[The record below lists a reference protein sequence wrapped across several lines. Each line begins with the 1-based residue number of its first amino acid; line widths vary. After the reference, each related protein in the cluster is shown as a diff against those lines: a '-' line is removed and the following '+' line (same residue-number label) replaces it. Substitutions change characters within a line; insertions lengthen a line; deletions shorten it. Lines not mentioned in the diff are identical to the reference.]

1 MPQIITNTAELSCN
15 QGTATSK
22 LNVTSQDFVT
32 IEGKAMATEE
42 DKQANSNIQPF
53 KQCKLK
59 PSSGGYLPCV
69 PAPIQWEDAAEKDTL
84 MGFYHNNDSKTPF
97 QPESS
102 TAVIESFKNEYRN
115 VTIDR
120 NGTPYRYFVPKL
132 MRKILLYI
140 VVLTINHMMAQENK
154 NSLKD
159 TIMFEKFDFNLWN
172 TRYKDFEKDP
182 KYGDY
187 YKLKDGSSF
196 RPMCGGENYTF
207 YDVIPPLPAY
217 YHCFYDYYGNGNLK
231 AYGKY
236 ASMEIKVK
244 IGIWHYFDENGKET
258 QVDEEA
264 KLGKWTFNA
273 ILEVLHKDG
282 VIDLYTGKNRDWDK
296 LYIEFKNN
304 NREVAVIVFKER
316 IDILIDTYYEYIFNC
331 KTGKYTREEFE
342 RYNENAKDM
351 PTLPPLK
358 NSKKNKRKRKNSISI
373 SEEEY
378 QDLQI
383 LQCKTINNNNKAECL
398 NDRVMFEYFD
408 FELHNRNYE
417 GYDKE
422 IGNPHFYK
430 AKDGNLFKGVNFG
443 GENIYY
449 IVIPLLA
456 RACSSCLL

>member
-1 MPQIITNTAELSCN
+1 MPQIITNTVELSCN

-69 PAPIQWEDAAEKDTL
+69 PAPIQWEDAAEKDTI
-84 MGFYHNNDSKTPF
+84 MGFYHNNDTKTPF
-97 QPESS
+97 YPES
-102 TAVIESFKNEYRN
+102 TVVIENFKNEYRN

-140 VVLTINHMMAQENK
+140 VVLTINYMMAQENK

-182 KYGDY
+182 KYGDH

-196 RPMCGGENYTF
+196 RPMYGGKGYIF

-217 YHCFYDYYGNGNLK
+217 YHYFYDYYENGNLK

-236 ASMEIKVK
+236 AGMQVVK
-244 IGIWHYFDENGKET
+244 IGVWHYFDENGKET
-258 QVDEEA
+258 QVNEEA

-282 VIDLYTGKNRDWDK
+282 VIDLYTGKNRDWNK

-331 KTGKYTREEFE
+331 KTGKYTREEYE

-358 NSKKNKRKRKNSISI
+358 NSKKNKQRIMKKLRI
-373 SEEEY
+373 Y
-378 QDLQI
+378 LH
-383 LQCKTINNNNKAECL
+383 CL
-398 NDRVMFEYFD
+398 F
-408 FELHNRNYE
+408 
-417 GYDKE
+417 
-422 IGNPHFYK
+422 
-430 AKDGNLFKGVNFG
+430 
-443 GENIYY
+443 
-449 IVIPLLA
+449 
-456 RACSSCLL
+456 

>member
-1 MPQIITNTAELSCN
+1 MPQIITNTVELSCN

-69 PAPIQWEDAAEKDTL
+69 PAPIQWEDAAEKDTI
-84 MGFYHNNDSKTPF
+84 MGFYHNNDTKTPF
-97 QPESS
+97 YPES
-102 TAVIESFKNEYRN
+102 TVVIENFKNEYRN

-140 VVLTINHMMAQENK
+140 VVLTINYMMAQENK

-182 KYGDY
+182 KYGDH

-196 RPMCGGENYTF
+196 RPMYGGKGYIF

-217 YHCFYDYYGNGNLK
+217 YHYFYDYYENGNLK

-236 ASMEIKVK
+236 AGMQVVK

-258 QVDEEA
+258 QVNEEA

-282 VIDLYTGKNRDWDK
+282 VIDLYTGKNRDWNK

-331 KTGKYTREEFE
+331 KTGKYTREEYE

-358 NSKKNKRKRKNSISI
+358 NSKKNKQRIMKKLRI
-373 SEEEY
+373 Y
-378 QDLQI
+378 LH
-383 LQCKTINNNNKAECL
+383 CL
-398 NDRVMFEYFD
+398 F
-408 FELHNRNYE
+408 
-417 GYDKE
+417 
-422 IGNPHFYK
+422 
-430 AKDGNLFKGVNFG
+430 
-443 GENIYY
+443 
-449 IVIPLLA
+449 
-456 RACSSCLL
+456 

>member
-1 MPQIITNTAELSCN
+1 
-15 QGTATSK
+15 
-22 LNVTSQDFVT
+22 
-32 IEGKAMATEE
+32 
-42 DKQANSNIQPF
+42 
-53 KQCKLK
+53 
-59 PSSGGYLPCV
+59 
-69 PAPIQWEDAAEKDTL
+69 
-84 MGFYHNNDSKTPF
+84 
-97 QPESS
+97 
-102 TAVIESFKNEYRN
+102 
-115 VTIDR
+115 
-120 NGTPYRYFVPKL
+120 

-182 KYGDY
+182 KYGGY

-196 RPMCGGENYTF
+196 RPIYGGENYTF

-217 YHCFYDYYGNGNLK
+217 YHYFYDYYENGNLK

-236 ASMEIKVK
+236 AGMQVVK
-244 IGIWHYFDENGKET
+244 IGVWHYFDENGKET
-258 QVDEEA
+258 LINEEA

-282 VIDLYTGKNRDWDK
+282 VIDLYTGKNRDWNK

-331 KTGKYTREEFE
+331 KTGKYTRKEYE

-358 NSKKNKRKRKNSISI
+358 NSKKNKRKRKKVNYLVNTLCHKSSLI
-373 SEEEY
+373 
-378 QDLQI
+378 LQI
-383 LQCKTINNNNKAECL
+383 PIKDITNNPPAGASL
-398 NDRVMFEYFD
+398 
-408 FELHNRNYE
+408 
-417 GYDKE
+417 
-422 IGNPHFYK
+422 
-430 AKDGNLFKGVNFG
+430 
-443 GENIYY
+443 
-449 IVIPLLA
+449 
-456 RACSSCLL
+456 

>member
-69 PAPIQWEDAAEKDTL
+69 PAPIQWEDAARIDTI
-84 MGFYHNNDSKTPF
+84 MGFYRNNDFNTAF
-97 QPESS
+97 RPESP
-102 TAVIESFKNEYRN
+102 AVIENFKNEYRN
-115 VTIDR
+115 VTIDC
-120 NGTPYRYFVPKL
+120 NGTSYRYFVPKL

-182 KYGDY
+182 KYGDH

-196 RPMCGGENYTF
+196 RPFYGGKGYIF
-207 YDVIPPLPAY
+207 YEVIPPLPAY
-217 YHCFYDYYGNGNLK
+217 YHYFYDYYENGNLK

-236 ASMEIKVK
+236 AGMQVVK
-244 IGIWHYFDENGKET
+244 IGVWHYFDENGKET
-258 QVDEEA
+258 QVNEEA

-316 IDILIDTYYEYIFNC
+316 IDILIDTYYKYIFNC
-331 KTGKYTREEFE
+331 KTGKYTRKEYE
-342 RYNENAKDM
+342 RYNENAKEM

-358 NSKKNKRKRKNSISI
+358 KNVFK
-373 SEEEY
+373 
-378 QDLQI
+378 
-383 LQCKTINNNNKAECL
+383 
-398 NDRVMFEYFD
+398 
-408 FELHNRNYE
+408 
-417 GYDKE
+417 
-422 IGNPHFYK
+422 
-430 AKDGNLFKGVNFG
+430 LFLGTW
-443 GENIYY
+443 
-449 IVIPLLA
+449 
-456 RACSSCLL
+456 R

>member
-42 DKQANSNIQPF
+42 DKQANANIQPF

-69 PAPIQWEDAAEKDTL
+69 PAPIQWEDAARIDTI
-84 MGFYHNNDSKTPF
+84 MGFYRNNDFNTAF
-97 QPESS
+97 RPESP
-102 TAVIESFKNEYRN
+102 ALIENFKNEYRN

-120 NGTPYRYFVPKL
+120 NGTSYRYFVPKL

-159 TIMFEKFDFNLWN
+159 TIKFEKFDFNLWN

-182 KYGDY
+182 KYGGY

-196 RPMCGGENYTF
+196 RPMYGGENYTF

-264 KLGKWTFNA
+264 KLGKWRFNA
-273 ILEVLHKDG
+273 ILDVLHKDG
-282 VIDLYTGKNRDWDK
+282 VIDILTGKNRDRNK

-304 NREVAVIVFKER
+304 NRKVAVIVFKER
-316 IDILIDTYYEYIFNC
+316 IDILIDTYYKYIFNC
-331 KTGKYTREEFE
+331 KTGKYTRKEYE

-358 NSKKNKRKRKNSISI
+358 NSEKNKRKRKKVDYLVKILCHKSSLI
-373 SEEEY
+373 
-378 QDLQI
+378 LQI
-383 LQCKTINNNNKAECL
+383 PIKDITNNPPAGASL
-398 NDRVMFEYFD
+398 
-408 FELHNRNYE
+408 
-417 GYDKE
+417 
-422 IGNPHFYK
+422 
-430 AKDGNLFKGVNFG
+430 
-443 GENIYY
+443 
-449 IVIPLLA
+449 
-456 RACSSCLL
+456 

>member
-1 MPQIITNTAELSCN
+1 
-15 QGTATSK
+15 
-22 LNVTSQDFVT
+22 
-32 IEGKAMATEE
+32 
-42 DKQANSNIQPF
+42 
-53 KQCKLK
+53 
-59 PSSGGYLPCV
+59 
-69 PAPIQWEDAAEKDTL
+69 
-84 MGFYHNNDSKTPF
+84 
-97 QPESS
+97 
-102 TAVIESFKNEYRN
+102 
-115 VTIDR
+115 
-120 NGTPYRYFVPKL
+120 

-140 VVLTINHMMAQENK
+140 VVLTINYMMAQENK

-196 RPMCGGENYTF
+196 RPFYGGKGYIF

-217 YHCFYDYYGNGNLK
+217 YHYFYDYYENGNLK

-236 ASMEIKVK
+236 AGMQVVK
-244 IGIWHYFDENGKET
+244 IGVWHYFDENGKET

-282 VIDLYTGKNRDWDK
+282 VIDLYTGKNRDRNK

-331 KTGKYTREEFE
+331 KTGKYTRKEYE
-342 RYNENAKDM
+342 RYNENAMDM

-378 QDLQI
+378 QGLQ
-383 LQCKTINNNNKAECL
+383 KNKEKSWL
-398 NDRVMFEYFD
+398 E
-408 FELHNRNYE
+408 
-417 GYDKE
+417 K
-422 IGNPHFYK
+422 
-430 AKDGNLFKGVNFG
+430 LF
-443 GENIYY
+443 
-449 IVIPLLA
+449 
-456 RACSSCLL
+456 S

>member
-15 QGTATSK
+15 QGTATSC

-69 PAPIQWEDAAEKDTL
+69 PAPIQWEDAAEKDTI
-84 MGFYHNNDSKTPF
+84 MGFYHNNDTKTPF
-97 QPESS
+97 YPES
-102 TAVIESFKNEYRN
+102 TAVIENFKNEYRN

-120 NGTPYRYFVPKL
+120 DGTPYRYFVPKL

-159 TIMFEKFDFNLWN
+159 TIKFEKFDFNLWN

-182 KYGDY
+182 KYGGY

-196 RPMCGGENYTF
+196 RPMYGGENYTF

-264 KLGKWTFNA
+264 KLGKWRFNA
-273 ILEVLHKDG
+273 ILDVLHKDG
-282 VIDLYTGKNRDWDK
+282 VIDILTGKNRDRNK

-304 NREVAVIVFKER
+304 NRKVAVIVFKER
-316 IDILIDTYYEYIFNC
+316 IDILIDTYYKYIFNC
-331 KTGKYTREEFE
+331 KTGKYTRKEYE

-358 NSKKNKRKRKNSISI
+358 NSEKNKRKRKKVDYLVKILCHKSSLI
-373 SEEEY
+373 
-378 QDLQI
+378 LQI
-383 LQCKTINNNNKAECL
+383 PIKDITNNPPAGASL
-398 NDRVMFEYFD
+398 
-408 FELHNRNYE
+408 
-417 GYDKE
+417 
-422 IGNPHFYK
+422 
-430 AKDGNLFKGVNFG
+430 
-443 GENIYY
+443 
-449 IVIPLLA
+449 
-456 RACSSCLL
+456 

>member
-1 MPQIITNTAELSCN
+1 
-15 QGTATSK
+15 
-22 LNVTSQDFVT
+22 
-32 IEGKAMATEE
+32 
-42 DKQANSNIQPF
+42 
-53 KQCKLK
+53 
-59 PSSGGYLPCV
+59 
-69 PAPIQWEDAAEKDTL
+69 
-84 MGFYHNNDSKTPF
+84 
-97 QPESS
+97 
-102 TAVIESFKNEYRN
+102 
-115 VTIDR
+115 
-120 NGTPYRYFVPKL
+120 

-154 NSLKD
+154 KSLKD

-196 RPMCGGENYTF
+196 RPMYGGENYTF

-244 IGIWHYFDENGKET
+244 IGVWHYFDENGKET
-258 QVDEEA
+258 QVNEEA

-282 VIDLYTGKNRDWDK
+282 VIDLYTGKNRDWNK

-316 IDILIDTYYEYIFNC
+316 IDILIDTYYKYIFNC
-331 KTGKYTREEFE
+331 KTGKYTRKEYE

-358 NSKKNKRKRKNSISI
+358 NSEKNKRKRKKVDYLVKILCHKSSLI
-373 SEEEY
+373 
-378 QDLQI
+378 LQI
-383 LQCKTINNNNKAECL
+383 PIKDITNNPPAGASL
-398 NDRVMFEYFD
+398 
-408 FELHNRNYE
+408 
-417 GYDKE
+417 
-422 IGNPHFYK
+422 
-430 AKDGNLFKGVNFG
+430 
-443 GENIYY
+443 
-449 IVIPLLA
+449 
-456 RACSSCLL
+456 

>member
-1 MPQIITNTAELSCN
+1 MPQIITDTAELSCN

-59 PSSGGYLPCV
+59 PSSSGYLPCV
-69 PAPIQWEDAAEKDTL
+69 PAPIQWEDAARIDTI
-84 MGFYHNNDSKTPF
+84 MGFYRNNDFNTAF
-97 QPESS
+97 RPESP
-102 TAVIESFKNEYRN
+102 AVIENFKNEYRN

-120 NGTPYRYFVPKL
+120 NGTSYRYFVPKL

-159 TIMFEKFDFNLWN
+159 TIKFEKFDFNLWN

-182 KYGDY
+182 KYGGY

-196 RPMCGGENYTF
+196 RPMYGGENYTF

-258 QVDEEA
+258 QVNEEA

-282 VIDLYTGKNRDWDK
+282 VIDLYTGKNRDRNK
-296 LYIEFKNN
+296 LYIEFRNN

-316 IDILIDTYYEYIFNC
+316 IDVLIDTYYEYIFNC
-331 KTGKYTREEFE
+331 KTGKYTREEYE
-342 RYNENAKDM
+342 RYNENAKEM

-358 NSKKNKRKRKNSISI
+358 NSKKNKQGIMKKLRI
-373 SEEEY
+373 
-378 QDLQI
+378 
-383 LQCKTINNNNKAECL
+383 CL
-398 NDRVMFEYFD
+398 
-408 FELHNRNYE
+408 HS
-417 GYDKE
+417 
-422 IGNPHFYK
+422 
-430 AKDGNLFKGVNFG
+430 LF
-443 GENIYY
+443 
-449 IVIPLLA
+449 
-456 RACSSCLL
+456 

>member
-15 QGTATSK
+15 QGTATSC

-69 PAPIQWEDAAEKDTL
+69 PAPIQWEDAARIDTI
-84 MGFYHNNDSKTPF
+84 MGFYRNNDFNTAF
-97 QPESS
+97 RPESP
-102 TAVIESFKNEYRN
+102 ALIENFKNEYRN

-120 NGTPYRYFVPKL
+120 NGTSYRYFVPKL

-159 TIMFEKFDFNLWN
+159 TIKFEKFDFNLWN

-182 KYGDY
+182 KYGGY

-196 RPMCGGENYTF
+196 RPMYGGENYTF

-264 KLGKWTFNA
+264 KLGKWRFNA
-273 ILEVLHKDG
+273 ILDVLHKDG
-282 VIDLYTGKNRDWDK
+282 VIDILTGKNRDRNK

-304 NREVAVIVFKER
+304 NRKVAVIVFKER
-316 IDILIDTYYEYIFNC
+316 IDILIDTYYKYIFNC
-331 KTGKYTREEFE
+331 KTGKYTRKEYE

-358 NSKKNKRKRKNSISI
+358 NSEKNKRKRKKVDYLVKILCHKSSLI
-373 SEEEY
+373 
-378 QDLQI
+378 LQI
-383 LQCKTINNNNKAECL
+383 PIKDITNNPPAGASL
-398 NDRVMFEYFD
+398 
-408 FELHNRNYE
+408 
-417 GYDKE
+417 
-422 IGNPHFYK
+422 
-430 AKDGNLFKGVNFG
+430 
-443 GENIYY
+443 
-449 IVIPLLA
+449 
-456 RACSSCLL
+456 

>member
-1 MPQIITNTAELSCN
+1 
-15 QGTATSK
+15 
-22 LNVTSQDFVT
+22 
-32 IEGKAMATEE
+32 
-42 DKQANSNIQPF
+42 
-53 KQCKLK
+53 
-59 PSSGGYLPCV
+59 
-69 PAPIQWEDAAEKDTL
+69 
-84 MGFYHNNDSKTPF
+84 
-97 QPESS
+97 
-102 TAVIESFKNEYRN
+102 
-115 VTIDR
+115 
-120 NGTPYRYFVPKL
+120 

-154 NSLKD
+154 KSLKD

-258 QVDEEA
+258 QVNEEA

-282 VIDLYTGKNRDWDK
+282 VIDLYTGKNRDWNK

-331 KTGKYTREEFE
+331 KTGKYTRKEYE
-342 RYNENAKDM
+342 RYNENAMDM

-358 NSKKNKRKRKNSISI
+358 NGKKNKRKRKNSISI

-378 QDLQI
+378 QDLQ
-383 LQCKTINNNNKAECL
+383 KNKEKSWL
-398 NDRVMFEYFD
+398 E
-408 FELHNRNYE
+408 
-417 GYDKE
+417 K
-422 IGNPHFYK
+422 
-430 AKDGNLFKGVNFG
+430 LF
-443 GENIYY
+443 
-449 IVIPLLA
+449 
-456 RACSSCLL
+456 S

>member
-42 DKQANSNIQPF
+42 DKQTNVNILPF

-69 PAPIQWEDAAEKDTL
+69 PAPIQWEDATEKDTI
-84 MGFYHNNDSKTPF
+84 MGFYRNNDFNTAF
-97 QPESS
+97 RPESP
-102 TAVIESFKNEYRN
+102 AVIENFKNEYRN

-120 NGTPYRYFVPKL
+120 NGTSYRYFVPKL

-159 TIMFEKFDFNLWN
+159 TIKFEKFDFNLWD
-172 TRYKDFEKDP
+172 TRYKNFEKVSDN
-182 KYGDY
+182 KYSGY
-187 YKLKDGSSF
+187 YKLKDGSYF
-196 RPMCGGENYTF
+196 RPCNGSDGSVF
-207 YDVIPPLPAY
+207 YVVVPPLPAY
-217 YHCFYDYYGNGNLK
+217 YHYFYDYYENGNLK

-236 ASMEIKVK
+236 ASMQTKVK
-244 IGIWHYFDENGKET
+244 IGVWHYFDENGKET

-264 KLGKWTFNA
+264 KLGKWRFNA

-282 VIDLYTGKNRDWDK
+282 VIDLYTGKNRDWNK

-316 IDILIDTYYEYIFNC
+316 IDVLIDTYYEYIFDC
-331 KTGKYTREEFE
+331 KTGKHTREEYE
-342 RYNENAKDM
+342 RYNENAMDM

-358 NSKKNKRKRKNSISI
+358 NSKENKRKRKNSISI

-378 QDLQI
+378 QRLQ
-383 LQCKTINNNNKAECL
+383 KNKGKSWLE
-398 NDRVMFEYFD
+398 
-408 FELHNRNYE
+408 
-417 GYDKE
+417 K
-422 IGNPHFYK
+422 
-430 AKDGNLFKGVNFG
+430 LF
-443 GENIYY
+443 
-449 IVIPLLA
+449 
-456 RACSSCLL
+456 S

>member
-69 PAPIQWEDAAEKDTL
+69 PAPIQWEDAAEKNTL
-84 MGFYHNNDSKTPF
+84 MGFYHNNDTKTPF

-102 TAVIESFKNEYRN
+102 TAVIENFKNEYRN

-140 VVLTINHMMAQENK
+140 VVLTINYMMAQENK

-159 TIMFEKFDFNLWN
+159 TIKFEKFDFSLWN

-182 KYGDY
+182 KYGDH

-196 RPMCGGENYTF
+196 RPMYGGKGYIF

-217 YHCFYDYYGNGNLK
+217 YHYFYDYYENGNLK

-236 ASMEIKVK
+236 AGMQVVK

-258 QVDEEA
+258 QVNEEA

-316 IDILIDTYYEYIFNC
+316 IDILIDTDYEYIFNC
-331 KTGKYTREEFE
+331 KTGKYTRKEYE

-358 NSKKNKRKRKNSISI
+358 NSKKNKRKIKRKNSISI
-373 SEEEY
+373 SEEES
-378 QDLQI
+378 
-383 LQCKTINNNNKAECL
+383 
-398 NDRVMFEYFD
+398 
-408 FELHNRNYE
+408 
-417 GYDKE
+417 
-422 IGNPHFYK
+422 
-430 AKDGNLFKGVNFG
+430 
-443 GENIYY
+443 
-449 IVIPLLA
+449 LLV

>member
-1 MPQIITNTAELSCN
+1 
-15 QGTATSK
+15 
-22 LNVTSQDFVT
+22 
-32 IEGKAMATEE
+32 
-42 DKQANSNIQPF
+42 
-53 KQCKLK
+53 
-59 PSSGGYLPCV
+59 
-69 PAPIQWEDAAEKDTL
+69 
-84 MGFYHNNDSKTPF
+84 
-97 QPESS
+97 
-102 TAVIESFKNEYRN
+102 
-115 VTIDR
+115 
-120 NGTPYRYFVPKL
+120 

-196 RPMCGGENYTF
+196 RPFYGGKGYIF

-217 YHCFYDYYGNGNLK
+217 YHCFYDYYENGNLK

-236 ASMEIKVK
+236 AGMQVVK
-244 IGIWHYFDENGKET
+244 IGVWHYFDENGKET
-258 QVDEEA
+258 QVNEEA

-282 VIDLYTGKNRDWDK
+282 VIDLYTGKNRDWNK

-316 IDILIDTYYEYIFNC
+316 IDILIDTYYKYIFNC
-331 KTGKYTREEFE
+331 KTGKYTRKEYE

-358 NSKKNKRKRKNSISI
+358 NSEKNKRKRKKVDYLVKILCHKSSLI
-373 SEEEY
+373 
-378 QDLQI
+378 LQI
-383 LQCKTINNNNKAECL
+383 PI
-398 NDRVMFEYFD
+398 
-408 FELHNRNYE
+408 
-417 GYDKE
+417 
-422 IGNPHFYK
+422 
-430 AKDGNLFKGVNFG
+430 KDITNTPPAGASL
-443 GENIYY
+443 
-449 IVIPLLA
+449 
-456 RACSSCLL
+456 

>member
-42 DKQANSNIQPF
+42 DKQANANILPF

-59 PSSGGYLPCV
+59 PASSSYLPCV
-69 PAPIQWEDAAEKDTL
+69 PAPIQWEDTAEKDTI
-84 MGFYHNNDSKTPF
+84 MGFYHNNDTKTPF
-97 QPESS
+97 YPES
-102 TAVIESFKNEYRN
+102 TAVIENFKNEYRN

-120 NGTPYRYFVPKL
+120 DGTPYRYFVPKL

-159 TIMFEKFDFNLWN
+159 TIKFEKFDFNLWN

-182 KYGDY
+182 KYGGY

-196 RPMCGGENYTF
+196 RPMYGGENYTF

-264 KLGKWTFNA
+264 KLGKWRFNA
-273 ILEVLHKDG
+273 ILDVLHKDG
-282 VIDLYTGKNRDWDK
+282 VIDILTGKNRDRNK

-304 NREVAVIVFKER
+304 NRKVAVIVFKER

-331 KTGKYTREEFE
+331 KTGKYTRKEYE

-358 NSKKNKRKRKNSISI
+358 NSEKNKRKRKKVDYLVKILCHKSSLI
-373 SEEEY
+373 
-378 QDLQI
+378 LQI
-383 LQCKTINNNNKAECL
+383 PIKDITNNPPAGASL
-398 NDRVMFEYFD
+398 
-408 FELHNRNYE
+408 
-417 GYDKE
+417 
-422 IGNPHFYK
+422 
-430 AKDGNLFKGVNFG
+430 
-443 GENIYY
+443 
-449 IVIPLLA
+449 
-456 RACSSCLL
+456 

>member
-1 MPQIITNTAELSCN
+1 MPQIITDTAELSCD

-69 PAPIQWEDAAEKDTL
+69 PAPIQWEDAAEKDTI
-84 MGFYHNNDSKTPF
+84 MGFYHNNDTKTPF
-97 QPESS
+97 YPES
-102 TAVIESFKNEYRN
+102 TAIIEKFKSEYRN

-120 NGTPYRYFVPKL
+120 DGTPYRYFVPKL

-140 VVLTINHMMAQENK
+140 VVLTINYMMAQENK
-154 NSLKD
+154 KSLKD

-196 RPMCGGENYTF
+196 RPMYGGENYTF

-236 ASMEIKVK
+236 AGMQVVK
-244 IGIWHYFDENGKET
+244 IGVWHYFDENGKET
-258 QVDEEA
+258 QVNEEA

-282 VIDLYTGKNRDWDK
+282 VIDLYTGKNRDWHK

-316 IDILIDTYYEYIFNC
+316 IDILIDTYYEYIFDC
-331 KTGKYTREEFE
+331 KTGKYTREEYE
-342 RYNENAKDM
+342 RYNEKAKDM

-378 QDLQI
+378 QQELQ
-383 LQCKTINNNNKAECL
+383 KNKGKSWLE
-398 NDRVMFEYFD
+398 
-408 FELHNRNYE
+408 
-417 GYDKE
+417 K
-422 IGNPHFYK
+422 
-430 AKDGNLFKGVNFG
+430 LF
-443 GENIYY
+443 
-449 IVIPLLA
+449 
-456 RACSSCLL
+456 S